1 LQFKVTGWQL
11 SNNFNKGICM
21 KPKNGYGSITVK
33 AQGKVSNEEDGR
45 RNRLRVIGVRLA
57 AIFLVIVFLASE
69 CAAILPVG

>member
-1 LQFKVTGWQL
+1 
-11 SNNFNKGICM
+11 M

-45 RNRLRVIGVRLA
+45 RKRLRVIGVRLA